1 MRDDLD
7 LSQVRTSRIPRLVA
21 IASALG
27 IILIAAWVFAPILM
41 AKYARATATVAAGPK
56 SDTATQPA
64 SVAVVAGPSAA
75 AIPASPAAP
84 AANQAAP
91 PAPITTA
98 VAAGGDDNA
107 QPPAAAPAGADNNTA
122 SPWPKDA
129 PVWPRDQAAQAP
141 PAQPP
146 QAAMP
151 PPASANNM
159 QLASVPPAETNTNSA
174 TAADVGPPAN
184 VPLPRSRPSK
194 LIAARL
200 AIPLPRPRPDIGD
213 DTPTPSMRAFELQ
226 VERMR

>member
-1 MRDDLD
+1 MMRDDLD

-75 AIPASPAAP
+75 AMPAAPAAP
-84 AANQAAP
+84 AANQAAV

-107 QPPAAAPAGADNNTA
+107 QPPAAAPAGADNNAA

-146 QAAMP
+146 QAAAP
-151 PPASANNM
+151 P
-159 QLASVPPAETNTNSA
+159 
-174 TAADVGPPAN
+174 
-184 VPLPRSRPSK
+184 
-194 LIAARL
+194 
-200 AIPLPRPRPDIGD
+200 
-213 DTPTPSMRAFELQ
+213 
-226 VERMR
+226 